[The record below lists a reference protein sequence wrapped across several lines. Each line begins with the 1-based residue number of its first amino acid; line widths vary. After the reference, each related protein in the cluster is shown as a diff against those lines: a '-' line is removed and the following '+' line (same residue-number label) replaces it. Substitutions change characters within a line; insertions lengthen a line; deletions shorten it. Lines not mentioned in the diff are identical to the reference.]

1 MSRGELVQVGP
12 VAGHAH
18 SGLDSRPMGGGFAA
32 GVEPVAKAI
41 RLVIG
46 GRGKKLAD
54 VRRAAGVDIY
64 RLLDGRRGLHVVH
77 LVEIARGLGY
87 SDVGPMLA
95 DVAEAM
101 GRSGPKEEPQSPK
114 ARPPAEGATIPLD
127 LHEAAL
133 RALQEAQARL
143 AAYAGHSEIA
153 DDDIGPDTGRGGS
166 TRPEPEPPGQGS
178 GSNAGHPPPRRKK
191 KP

>member
-1 MSRGELVQVGP
+1 MSSTISARTQ
-12 VAGHAH
+12 
-18 SGLDSRPMGGGFAA
+18 DSFA
-32 GVEPVAKAI
+32 
-41 RLVIG
+41 
-46 GRGKKLAD
+46 LA
-54 VRRAAGVDIY
+54 RAAGNPAARQEYFYASPVAAPTRKDLGQRIAEW
-64 RLLDGRRGLHVVH
+64 RAERGLDQEAFGALIGKSQRTVSAIEGGAVT
-77 LVEIARGLGY
+77 LTVLLTTMGKLGKSL
-87 SDVGPMLA
+87 SDLEP
-95 DVAEAM
+95 AEKRL
-101 GRSGPKEEPQSPK
+101 GRPV